1 MKVTSE
7 TEPTAAPDP
16 ALVRA
21 GLARAR
27 AIARSHASPLVRAAR
42 RLRCPERRALFDCT
56 YAAMRI
62 IDDVVDAAPRL
73 PRRAVAAHVD
83 RWLTQAVAAMRGRF
97 RPGPDSY
104 EPALFAALD
113 RYGGSSTIGPTPWRK
128 LASALRTDVAGRK
141 LATWRDFMTYAE
153 GASVAPA
160 GIFIYVIGCEVEGG
174 ARTRL
179 RLPRPPVVYARDLAL
194 FCYLVHML
202 RDLAPDVRA
211 GVATLPADLLR
222 QTRLDRGR
230 LARAV
235 RTHDAQALLPLAS
248 ALLAKAARF
257 RRRAG
262 AALGPLEPRL
272 AADAKAAL
280 AGVRARYEAT
290 YAVLA
295 ADYGAYLESTG
306 WGDATAAP
314 TRPE

>member
-1 MKVTSE
+1 MKVTSDKG
-7 TEPTAAPDP
+7 PTAAPDL

-42 RLRCPERRALFDCT
+42 LLRCPERRALFDCT

-62 IDDVVDAAPRL
+62 VDDAVDATPRR
-73 PRRAVAAHVD
+73 PQRAVAAHVD

-113 RYGGSSTIGPTPWRK
+113 RYGGGSTIGPTPWRK
-128 LASALRTDVAGRK
+128 LARALRTDIAGRK

-160 GIFIYVIGCEVEGG
+160 AIFIYVIGCEVGRG
-174 ARTRL
+174 SRTRIS
-179 RLPRPPVVYARDLAL
+179 LPLPPAAYARDLAL

-211 GVATLPADLLR
+211 GVTTLPADLLR
-222 QTRLDRGR
+222 RTRLDRGR

-235 RTHDAQALLPLAS
+235 RAHDAPALLPLAS
-248 ALLAKAARF
+248 ALLVKAAGF
-257 RRRAG
+257 RERADE
-262 AALGPLEPRL
+262 ALEALEPRL
-272 AADAKAAL
+272 EVDAKAAL
-280 AGVRARYEAT
+280 GGVRVRYEAT

-295 ADYGAYLESTG
+295 ADYARYLESTG
-306 WGDATAAP
+306 WGAAAAASA
-314 TRPE
+314 RPE